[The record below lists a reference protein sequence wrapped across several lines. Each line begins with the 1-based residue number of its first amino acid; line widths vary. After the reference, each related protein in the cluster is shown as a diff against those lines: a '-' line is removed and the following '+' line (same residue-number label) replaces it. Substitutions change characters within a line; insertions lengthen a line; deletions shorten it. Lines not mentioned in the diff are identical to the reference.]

1 MMKRVIVCV
10 VLSAF
15 FMTGCGEGDQA
26 ASSSQPQVEYAS
38 PETAS
43 VEIQNY
49 MNADWLYDEYFGFN
63 TRAKLTTRKSF
74 GFRTYHG
81 AEIALYHTLGALPEP
96 ESTHRFC

>member
-49 MNADWLYDEYFGFN
+49 MNADWLYDEYFGEYVS
-63 TRAKLTTRKSF
+63 RMSSRLVLSMKSN
-74 GFRTYHG
+74 
-81 AEIALYHTLGALPEP
+81 
-96 ESTHRFC
+96 